1 MNPGDKVKV
10 KSARDKSFQIMTV
23 IEVLEESVKLK
34 HPDIGGYFI
43 ISLTFLCHRKD
54 IKPRKGLFFVCFVCL
69 S

>member
-43 ISLTFLCHRKD
+43 ITKSLVS
-54 IKPRKGLFFVCFVCL
+54 PA
-69 S
+69 

>member
-34 HPDIGGYFI
+34 HPDIGGSFI
-43 ISLTFLCHRKD
+43 ITKNLVS
-54 IKPRKGLFFVCFVCL
+54 PA
-69 S
+69 